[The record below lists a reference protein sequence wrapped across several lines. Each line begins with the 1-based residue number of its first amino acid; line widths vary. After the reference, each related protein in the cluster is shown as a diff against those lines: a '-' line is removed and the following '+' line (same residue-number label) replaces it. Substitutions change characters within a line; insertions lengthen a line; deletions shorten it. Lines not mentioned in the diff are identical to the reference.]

1 MFFGNEH
8 LTEILITV
16 AFWVCILA
24 ACTGIA
30 LGIGLNISTERTL
43 RFLKA
48 TNRWVSMKKSL
59 EPLEKPRDIDKA
71 IFKRRRTAG
80 MVFILGGAY
89 TVFMLLFVVEFPYVV
104 YALSENANPIVVA
117 ILIEALKWFL
127 IASGLLA
134 LFVGIMMLVSEN
146 ALPNLRAKL
155 DRWHSTDRITNAAG
169 EMHMPLDS
177 LTETYPRATGLV
189 LLAMSVSALVV
200 ATIVWVIE

>member
-16 AFWVCILA
+16 AFWICILA

-30 LGIGLNISTERTL
+30 LGIGLNFSTERTL

-71 IFKRRRTAG
+71 IFKKRRTAG
-80 MVFILGGAY
+80 VVFMLGGAY

-104 YALSENANPIVVA
+104 YVLSENANPIVVA

-127 IASGLLA
+127 IASGLFA

-155 DRWHSTDRITNAAG
+155 DRWHSTDKITNAAG

-189 LLAMSVSALVV
+189 LLVMSVSALVV
-200 ATIVWVIE
+200 ATIVWVVE

>member
-16 AFWVCILA
+16 AFWICILA

-30 LGIGLNISTERTL
+30 LGIGLNFSTDRTL

-80 MVFILGGAY
+80 VVFILGGAY

-104 YALSENANPIVVA
+104 YVLSENANPIVVA

-127 IASGLLA
+127 IASGLFA

-155 DRWHSTDRITNAAG
+155 DRWHSTDKITNAAG

-189 LLAMSVSALVV
+189 LLVMSVSALVV
-200 ATIVWVIE
+200 ATIVWVVE

>member
-30 LGIGLNISTERTL
+30 LGIGSNISTERTL

-104 YALSENANPIVVA
+104 YALSENANPIIVA
-117 ILIEALKWFL
+117 ILIETLKWFL

-155 DRWHSTDRITNAAG
+155 DRWHSADKLTDAAG

>member
-43 RFLKA
+43 RFLKS

-59 EPLEKPRDIDKA
+59 EPLEKSRDIDKA

-80 MVFILGGAY
+80 MVFVLGGAY

-117 ILIEALKWFL
+117 ILIETLKWFL

-155 DRWHSTDRITNAAG
+155 DRWHSADKLTEAAG

-177 LTETYPRATGLV
+177 LTETYPRATGIV
-189 LLAMSVSALVV
+189 LLVMSVSALVV
-200 ATIVWVIE
+200 ATIVWVIR

>member
-104 YALSENANPIVVA
+104 YALSENANPIIVA
-117 ILIEALKWFL
+117 ILIETLKWFL

-134 LFVGIMMLVSEN
+134 LFVGIIMLVSEN

-155 DRWHSTDRITNAAG
+155 DRWHSADKLTDAAG

>member
-104 YALSENANPIVVA
+104 YALSENANPIIVA
-117 ILIEALKWFL
+117 ILVETLKWFL

-155 DRWHSTDRITNAAG
+155 DRWHSADKLTDAAG

>member
-1 MFFGNEH
+1 MFVGNEH

-24 ACTGIA
+24 AITGIA

-48 TNRWVSMKKSL
+48 TNRWVSMKKRL
-59 EPLEKPRDIDKA
+59 ESLEKPRDIDKA

-127 IASGLLA
+127 IVSGLLA

-155 DRWHSTDRITNAAG
+155 DRWHNADKLTDAAG

-189 LLAMSVSALVV
+189 LLVMSVSALVV
-200 ATIVWVIE
+200 ATIVWVIR